1 MFLKELI
8 GVPVGFNDL
17 RPVLQVR
24 YLLFQLHNELLLFLL
39 LVELFQVAQ
48 VFFALPDLGVVALV
62 IKLLLQFDVRIVS
75 VVQDLVPNLLVD
87 SENRQLLLF
96 HDGDPSYSVHLL
108 HLVAELLLILSFVLE
123 ESFIRVL
130 VVESRTR
137 LL

>member
-96 HDGDPSYSVHLL
+96 HDGNTSYSVHLL
-108 HLVAELLLILSFVLE
+108 HLVAELFLILSFVLE